1 MWLGKWGGV
10 VRGVWGNGGGLGM
23 DAQYG
28 REGGGFGGG
37 WCKQSRMGSFRR
49 GREMVQM
56 SKMGRLG
63 GGWCKQGRMGSF
75 WGGADGSPEGLSL
88 SKLGNVPV
96 N

>member
-1 MWLGKWGGV
+1 
-10 VRGVWGNGGGLGM
+10 
-23 DAQYG
+23 
-28 REGGGFGGG
+28 
-37 WCKQSRMGSFRR
+37 
-49 GREMVQM
+49 MVQM

>member
-1 MWLGKWGGV
+1 
-10 VRGVWGNGGGLGM
+10 M

-28 REGGGFGGG
+28 QEGGGFGGG
-37 WCKQSRMGSFRR
+37 WCKQGRMGSFRR

-56 SKMGRLG
+56 SRMGRRG

-75 WGGADGSPEGLSL
+75 WGADGSPEGLSL